1 MEGLSNAAS
10 LVFGL
15 AAWILPA
22 VALAR
27 HDRISG
33 GKFAALTATSLG
45 SCAVSLCL
53 QLFYTDHLVRINDWS
68 ALLDTSHATVLAAA
82 VLLVVTIVLNV
93 IALLAYF
100 GGNRKK
106 SLIADG
112 RVVKGVVTATKTLD
126 WLTVNKN
133 AVRMNNDNSS
143 HPHIVYFK
151 YSVDGIDY
159 EGKSYVS
166 WKVPEFDVGQQ
177 IDVYVGRD
185 DPKKYAFR
193 C

>member
-1 MEGLSNAAS
+1 MEQLSNAAS
-10 LVFGL
+10 LIFGL

-22 VALAR
+22 AALVR
-27 HDRISG
+27 HDKISG
-33 GKFAALTATSLG
+33 GKFAALTAASLG
-45 SCAVSLCL
+45 SCAVSLYL
-53 QLFYTDHLVRINDWS
+53 QLFYTDRS
-68 ALLDTSHATVLAAA
+68 ALPDPSHATALAVA
-82 VLLVVTIVLNV
+82 LLFAVTIVLNV

-106 SLIADG
+106 SLIAEG

-133 AVRMNNDNSS
+133 AVRMNHDNSS
-143 HPHIVYFK
+143 HPHMVYFR
-151 YSVDGIDY
+151 YFVDGIDY

-166 WKVPEFDVGQQ
+166 WKVPEFDVGQR

-185 DPKKYAFR
+185 DPKKYVFR